1 MRADHD
7 LPEGARDGRGG
18 PDPWVLWLPEGLHAG
33 LHAAAADDPS
43 GLLEAG
49 ENWAGAEH
57 VVPDHAHPG
66 WELYLQRH
74 GASTWDVDGREL
86 RLAAG
91 WLLAVPPG
99 VRHRSVARTGA
110 RHHFAYASFDL
121 ARLAARRPELAA
133 EWRRGGREPLVTPH
147 GRALEPA
154 FGTLVRELGEQRPH
168 GAVALEAALDLLLV
182 EAVRAL
188 LAPAPPEP
196 RIPRHP
202 AVARALHLLDTEH
215 ARPWTVDDL
224 AAACA
229 LSRAHLTALFT
240 AEVGRPPHAHL
251 VHRRVERAGELLR
264 GTDRTV
270 AEVAAEVGFSSRA
283 QLSRAFSRVLGTTPR
298 AWRREAQPSSR

>member
-1 MRADHD
+1 M
-7 LPEGARDGRGG
+7 PS
-18 PDPWVLWLPEGLHAG
+18 PDPWVLWLPEGLRAG

-49 ENWAGAEH
+49 ENWAGAGH
-57 VVPDHAHPG
+57 VVPEHAHPG

-74 GASTWDVDGREL
+74 GASTWDVDDREV

-99 VRHRSVARTGA
+99 VRHRGVAQPGA
-110 RHHFAYASFDL
+110 RHHFSYASFDL
-121 ARLAARRPELAA
+121 ARLAARRPELA
-133 EWRRGGREPLVTPH
+133 ERWRRAGREPLVTPH
-147 GRALEPA
+147 GRGLEPV

-188 LAPAPPEP
+188 LAPVPPAP

-202 AVARALHLLDTEH
+202 AVARAVQLLDTEYP
-215 ARPWTVDDL
+215 RPWTVDDL

-251 VHRRVERAGELLR
+251 LHRRVDRAAELLR
-264 GTDRTV
+264 TTDRTV
-270 AEVAAEVGFSSRA
+270 AEVAAEVGFTSRA
-283 QLSRAFSRVLGTTPR
+283 HLSRAFTRLRGVPPSTQRSRD
-298 AWRREAQPSSR
+298 RRTSEPER